1 MTIAATIIRTSRGF
15 TQIELMIAVAI
26 LAIITAVAMP
36 AVGSFLQRNTLLAA
50 SNSMITSLNFTR
62 SQAVTSNRRIIMCAS
77 SDIHIDEPLCD
88 GGNQWHNGWL
98 IYVDANQNNQRDSGE
113 PLLRV
118 DQLPENVRADS
129 GGRQRFRFL
138 ANGTALGNTGTIRL
152 CMHGLD
158 DRSYR
163 VIIANTGRIRSEQ
176 DSVGCT

>member
-1 MTIAATIIRTSRGF
+1 MKTLVSRKASTLIHLIPCELATDADAPAQVRHQGSRLVS
-15 TQIELMIAVAI
+15 TA
-26 LAIITAVAMP
+26 LALRVLP
-36 AVGSFLQRNTLLAA
+36 
-50 SNSMITSLNFTR
+50 
-62 SQAVTSNRRIIMCAS
+62 
-77 SDIHIDEPLCD
+77 EPTTKC
-88 GGNQWHNGWL
+88 
-98 IYVDANQNNQRDSGE
+98 QNNQRDSGE

-163 VIIANTGRIRSEQ
+163 VIIANTGRVRSEQ